1 MGLLEFGWSR
11 IIPTWRSY
19 LFHVCLSYFSSRLVA
34 SHRIKSMK
42 VGMTLIEIINKICL
56 LQHLSFMFVDSL
68 KHVLI
73 HGCPFIFKC
82 EAIESL
88 LEALYR
94 RTQLVDSWRSLKDNR
109 TKLAFSLRASKC
121 QHVALF
127 LRTFSSRDKNLL
139 LGWGIAS
146 DNFYFHFPSFIEI

>member
-1 MGLLEFGWSR
+1 
-11 IIPTWRSY
+11 
-19 LFHVCLSYFSSRLVA
+19 
-34 SHRIKSMK
+34 
-42 VGMTLIEIINKICL
+42 
-56 LQHLSFMFVDSL
+56 MFVDSL
-68 KHVLI
+68 KHLLI
-73 HGCPFIFKC
+73 HGRPFMFKC

-94 RTQLVDSWRSLKDNR
+94 KTQLVDSWRSLKDNQ
-109 TKLAFSLRASKC
+109 TKLAFSLGASKC

-127 LRTFSSRDKNLL
+127 VGTFSSPDKNLL